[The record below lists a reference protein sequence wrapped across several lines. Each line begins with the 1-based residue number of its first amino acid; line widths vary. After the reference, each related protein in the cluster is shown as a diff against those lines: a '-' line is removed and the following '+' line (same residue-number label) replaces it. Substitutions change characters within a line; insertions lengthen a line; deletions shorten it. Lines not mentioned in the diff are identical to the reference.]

1 MWTSVLCC
9 WESTV
14 LSEVCKDGAGSNLQR
29 AHASMMALI
38 DFDDDYLWMVVVSN
52 NNAGFA
58 TSGHSGYW
66 NNICGKDILV
76 WRINKEHAGSVCSSV
91 LRERAKFII
100 NRETSGS
107 FATSRDN
114 IKRRLA
120 SAGINHD
127 GFVVYDSSQGDHAA
141 VKYTACFVDQAENG
155 KQIVIF
161 LDN

>member
-1 MWTSVLCC
+1 MDGKQILLFASMWTSVLCS

-14 LSEVCKDGAGSNLQR
+14 LSE
-29 AHASMMALI
+29 I
-38 DFDDDYLWMVVVSN
+38 VVVSN

-76 WRINKEHAGSVCSSV
+76 SRINKEHAGQTPDTHRTDAIGSYGGSVCSSV